1 MNSDLSQQN
10 AIGRFLFSALVTYL
24 ATQAHG
30 WAGGVATPYW
40 FTITTWALVT
50 FVSIRVKS
58 RAALL
63 GISLGVQ
70 LTIHYG
76 TMSSHAHSMNTS
88 EEAMILGHVLAGF
101 AAWAITVFSE
111 DRFTAFKVA
120 LSLFKFGK
128 SPAPQAQPLLWT
140 LQRLFAQ
147 ETNFRFS
154 GRAPPALSSN

>member
-1 MNSDLSQQN
+1 VFSDLNEQN
-10 AIGRFLFSALVTYL
+10 VFGRFLFSTLVTYL

-58 RAALL
+58 RAVLL

-70 LTIHYG
+70 LAIHYG
-76 TMSSHAHSMNTS
+76 TMSSHAHAMNTS

-111 DRFTAFKVA
+111 GRFTSFNVA

-128 SPAPQAQPLLWT
+128 SPSIKDQPILWT
-140 LQRLFAQ
+140 LQRLFTQ

-154 GRAPPALSSN
+154 SRAPPVPSNN